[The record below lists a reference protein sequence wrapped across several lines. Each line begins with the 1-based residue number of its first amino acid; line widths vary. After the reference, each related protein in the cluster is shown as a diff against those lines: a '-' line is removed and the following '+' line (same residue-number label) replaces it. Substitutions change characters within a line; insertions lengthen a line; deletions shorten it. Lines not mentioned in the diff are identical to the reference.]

1 MEDSTLFYL
10 QTVEIKFK
18 DDCKLICKWR
28 NVGELIVLQD
38 WSAS

>member
-18 DDCKLICKWR
+18 DDCKWICKWR
-28 NVGELIVLQD
+28 NVDELILPQE